1 MLKGINLVMIIS
13 LNSALD
19 LKIFSPSEPIGILIL
34 FLGIVFTGMIFY
46 IIYAVSTNKESL
58 EDKKIRSKKESLQ
71 EEKIKKLFPK
81 KK

>member
-1 MLKGINLVMIIS
+1 MIIF

-19 LKIFSPSEPIGILIL
+19 LKIFSPSEPVGIFILLIGLI
-34 FLGIVFTGMIFY
+34 FSGMIFY

-58 EDKKIRSKKESLQ
+58 EDKKIRTTKESLQ
-71 EEKIKKLFPK
+71 KEKIGKLFPK

>member
-1 MLKGINLVMIIS
+1 MIIF

-19 LKIFSPSEPIGILIL
+19 LKIFSPSEPVGILIL
-34 FLGIVFTGMIFY
+34 FIGLIFSGMIFY

-58 EDKKIRSKKESLQ
+58 EDKKIRAKKQTLQ
-71 EEKIKKLFPK
+71 QEKIGKLFPK

>member
-1 MLKGINLVMIIS
+1 MVIIF
-13 LNSALD
+13 LNTGLD

-34 FLGIVFTGMIFY
+34 SLGLIFSGMIFY

>member
-1 MLKGINLVMIIS
+1 MVIF
-13 LNSALD
+13 LNKALD

-34 FLGIVFTGMIFY
+34 FLGLILTSMILY
-46 IIYAVSTNKESL
+46 IIYAVITNKESL